1 VSDKRTTRRSSSW
14 FPDPMPALRR
24 ARKRAEELA
33 RQTRTKLVE
42 AKGNEPVWVSPKAR
56 PRRKRT

>member
-1 VSDKRTTRRSSSW
+1 MSSKKTRRSISW

-33 RQTRTKLVE
+33 RRTRTKLVE
-42 AKGNEPVWVSPKAR
+42 AKGKEPVWVSPKAR

>member
-1 VSDKRTTRRSSSW
+1 MSIKKSTERSTAW

-42 AKGNEPVWVSPKAR
+42 AEGMKPVWVSPKPR
-56 PRRKRT
+56 PRRKRS